1 MLEETLYPISAS
13 ARGGN
18 CSDFRFQQAP
28 GGSAPGIS
36 PLPKM
41 FKLVRDK
48 GGASQKAKLSVVEKQ
63 AEYGSLGG
71 MKLEIR
77 A

>member
-1 MLEETLYPISAS
+1 MRKPYIQDLLQP
-13 ARGGN
+13 GGKLR
-18 CSDFRFQQAP
+18 SDLRFQQAP
-28 GGSAPGIS
+28 GGSAPRIS
-36 PLPKM
+36 PLQKM
-41 FKLVRDK
+41 FKPVRDK